1 MPVNKIG
8 GSSIWIR
15 RRQAARPRDLRSG
28 GCKDWRQMFHERGV
42 EAAGSHEETRRIAAS
57 IAKLPELLRR
67 SARDTQ
73 LLLDVHTR
81 GAVELSRFKGALG
94 VDF

>member
-28 GCKDWRQMFHERGV
+28 GCKDWRQMFHERGA
-42 EAAGSHEETRRIAAS
+42 EAAGSDEETRRIAAN
-57 IAKLPELLRR
+57 IAEAAEGVAPNLIRVNSDVR
-67 SARDTQ
+67 YWRQSGHYSDTP
-73 LLLDVHTR
+73 
-81 GAVELSRFKGALG
+81 
-94 VDF
+94 

>member
-28 GCKDWRQMFHERGV
+28 GCKDWRQMFHERGA
-42 EAAGSHEETRRIAAS
+42 EAAGSHEETRRIAAN
-57 IAKLPELLRR
+57 IAKLPACDEGHRHL
-67 SARDTQ
+67 
-73 LLLDVHTR
+73 
-81 GAVELSRFKGALG
+81 KGAG
-94 VDF
+94 ATKKVENRA